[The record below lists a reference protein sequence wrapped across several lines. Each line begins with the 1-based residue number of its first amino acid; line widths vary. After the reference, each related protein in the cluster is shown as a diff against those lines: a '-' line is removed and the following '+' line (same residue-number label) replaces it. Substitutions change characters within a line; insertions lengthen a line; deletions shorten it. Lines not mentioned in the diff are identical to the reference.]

1 MSTRHLPSPSTVAS
15 RCMPCKDDE
24 LAIETSPDEPCSS
37 RCAVL
42 PLASR
47 RTHPI
52 SVDCRDDHVFSSERA
67 RPVDPKEA
75 CFNEKIMRRLIQSAA
90 AALLLLAIAPAGVAQ
105 LHLKREK
112 PPVEDLS
119 WMWQYTQLETARSQE
134 NALLQDARF
143 KSFVENHLKAPQT
156 FWGKNKTLS
165 DVVLEFL
172 GVPGQVIG
180 DDNRYLNAD
189 GCVPHFCPDRGLLW
203 VDLGPPHPLVA
214 FAAIDWISDN
224 RTTDQDRA
232 AYTLWLFS
240 NRSLDPA
247 HIPAALTRS
256 ISRWTSHPSSGDTH
270 LQNITRVFFVDP
282 DGTPHPVT
290 PSAIGAHNELP
301 PETTTESNPASSTT
315 PKANS

>member
-1 MSTRHLPSPSTVAS
+1 MRHL
-15 RCMPCKDDE
+15 
-24 LAIETSPDEPCSS
+24 LQ
-37 RCAVL
+37 L
-42 PLASR
+42 
-47 RTHPI
+47 
-52 SVDCRDDHVFSSERA
+52 
-67 RPVDPKEA
+67 
-75 CFNEKIMRRLIQSAA
+75 AA
-90 AALLLLAIAPAGVAQ
+90 AALLLTVTPAVRAQ
-105 LHLKREK
+105 LHLKRDK

-119 WMWQYTQLETARSQE
+119 WMWQYTQPETTRSQE

-143 KSFVENHLKAPQT
+143 KSFVEEHLKTTQS
-156 FWGKNKTLS
+156 FWGKDKPLS

-180 DDNRYLNAD
+180 DDNRYFNAN

-203 VDLGPPHPLVA
+203 VDLGLPHPLVA

-232 AYTLWLFS
+232 TYTLWLFS
-240 NRSLDPA
+240 NRSIDPA
-247 HIPAALTRS
+247 HVPTALTRS

-301 PETTTESNPASSTT
+301 AETTTESNPNLRTT
-315 PKANS
+315 PKAHS